1 MHPPS
6 TVQNWM
12 LDDDGQ
18 VSLDLNEKTTVALT
32 KIIDDYIE
40 AGTIKQD
47 NFNEF
52 TIPITKKNRILFGP
66 VGNPSALNVN
76 NTKVFMIQLIADSVS
91 YPATGLEIV
100 EANDKEKQYSCTIF
114 GEINDWYRPLSQMRL
129 NDLDLGSDIVD
140 FNFIIDQNAN
150 SIYDENLAPVVAPL
164 VNYGKWFINT
174 NKPIYSEV
182 PAQVVFN
189 NLRFWFHPYALVKQ
203 ALCQVGYK
211 LIAPYF
217 DTEAKRKHW
226 SYLLDLDF
234 ETANQL
240 DVANRSFLV
249 NPNATIFFNV
259 LFETR
264 ASGAQYNGVFFRV
277 GATSDPGN
285 HYFTRVAGGSFP
297 LQDYYGSFYSGGMIG
312 TFSFIGT
319 VNLTPTNA
327 PSLII
332 PVAPT
337 FINLRV
343 SIKKAPKFGILG
355 QDVLLNNATTLAT
368 KEYVYKSS
376 IINGV
381 SLDFDFN
388 LVTDRI
394 KVYQHEVVFV
404 HVEYDAELVDTAGN
418 LLDESFLI
426 DDTVILPGLEFKNN
440 VELQVIEEGDTIEF
454 GKLLRKDKSPIELI
468 AGLAHLD
475 DLKLESDVINKTI
488 SMYPEFKVDLGGTDG
503 VQEGFFLE
511 NTNNAFEA
519 TPKIHA
525 NSAVQRFRNQ
535 DLGRNV
541 YLKFKDSTDGYIQSL
556 NLEDEP
562 HSKKVDLG
570 DQYKEQENKIENPF
584 FEPTLNAFDA
594 RISGYVVQL
603 GTNPVQTSGNYLP
616 FMWEG
621 APTGDNY
628 PDVGFDYEPRIAT
641 MQANGGQIVVL
652 EPSITGYDTNSE
664 SIYVYEDNITFFQ
677 LIFGQ
682 IFPDA
687 VKRKIGL
694 GPTVVSL
701 TDTIVY
707 GNDFVNT
714 ALLDQYQVIYQRA
727 IKQAYFG
734 VVLEFLVDIDLL
746 DFANLSFRRKWHIK
760 YYSGAWGEIDFYARI
775 SRVTDYVFGANILTP
790 VEVIADNNNFICE

>member
-1 MHPPS
+1 MDPPS

-226 SYLLDLDF
+226 SYLLDPDF

-519 TPKIHA
+519 TTKIHA

-584 FEPTLNAFDA
+584 FEPTLNAFDS

-616 FMWEG
+616 FMWES

-687 VKRKIGL
+687 VKRKGGSNL
-694 GPTVVSL
+694 FPL

-714 ALLDQYQVIYQRA
+714 ALLDQYQLIYQRA